1 MSETI
6 LLVEDEKLLRRS
18 IMFNLE
24 QSGYRVVTVSNAEDA
39 LEFVNRDPPDLVLL
53 DIGLPGMDGLQ
64 ALREM
69 KKTTDIPTIFLT
81 ARRRELDEALG
92 LELGADDY
100 VSKPFDFPVLLARIK
115 AVFRRTKAASEASS
129 GSQPVEAGDLYV
141 DPLAATATLGGEPLD
156 LSPREF
162 DLLHLLV
169 ANPDRV
175 YSVDRIINQIWGAEY
190 EGQPQVVYVHMRWL
204 REKIETRPDEP
215 VRIVTIRGKGYKLIP
230 QEPVKK

>member
-24 QSGYRVVTVSNAEDA
+24 QAGYRVVTVSNAEDA
-39 LEFVNRDPPDLVLL
+39 LDLVRRDPPDLVLL
-53 DIGLPGMDGLQ
+53 DIGLPGMDGLE

-69 KKTTDIPTIFLT
+69 KKIADIPTIFLT

-115 AVFRRTKAASEASS
+115 AVNRRTKAVGDLSPPDAPAT
-129 GSQPVEAGDLYV
+129 AGDLHI
-141 DPLAATATLGGEPLD
+141 DPRAATATRAGEPLD

-162 DLLHLLV
+162 DLLRLFV

-175 YSVDRIINQIWGAEY
+175 FSVDKIINQVWGAEY
-190 EGQPQVVYVHMRWL
+190 EGQPQVVYVHIRWL
-204 REKIETRPDEP
+204 REKVEENPDDP
-215 VRIVTIRGKGYKLIP
+215 VRIITIRGKGYKLVP
-230 QEPVKK
+230 RN

>member
-1 MSETI
+1 MHETI

-24 QSGYRVVTVSNAEDA
+24 QAGYRVITVSNAEDA
-39 LEFVNRDPPDLVLL
+39 LEIVNREPPDMILL

-115 AVFRRTKAASEASS
+115 AVSRRANAGSETQD
-129 GSQPVEAGDLYV
+129 GQEPVRAGDLYV
-141 DPLAATATLGGEPLD
+141 DPRAVAAFLKDEPLS

-175 YSVDRIINQIWGAEY
+175 YSVDKIINQIWGAEY
-190 EGQPQVVYVHMRWL
+190 EGQPQVVYVHIRWL
-204 REKIETRPDEP
+204 REKIEDEP
-215 VRIVTIRGKGYKLIP
+215 NQPARIITIRGKGYKLVP
-230 QEPVKK
+230 KD

>member
-1 MSETI
+1 MSERI
-6 LLVEDEKLLRRS
+6 LLVEDEELLRRS

-24 QSGYRVVTVSNAEDA
+24 QAGYRVDTVSNAEDA
-39 LEFVNRDPPDLVLL
+39 LDLMRRDPPDLVLL
-53 DIGLPGMDGLQ
+53 DIGLPGMDGLE

-69 KKTTDIPTIFLT
+69 KKLGDIPTIFLT

-115 AVFRRTKAASEASS
+115 AVSRRVKSANDPMTAS
-129 GSQPVEAGDLYV
+129 GPVRAGDLFI
-141 DPLAATATLGGEPLD
+141 DPISATATRGGEPLD

-162 DLLHLLV
+162 DLLHLFV
-169 ANPDRV
+169 GNPDRV

-190 EGQPQVVYVHMRWL
+190 EGQPQVVYVHVRWL
-204 REKIETRPDEP
+204 REKIEDSPDRP
-215 VRIVTIRGKGYKLIP
+215 VRIVTIRGKGYKLVP
-230 QEPVKK
+230 QGPEET